1 MMIRVLL
8 ADDQNL
14 IREGLKALL
23 EQEPD
28 LQVIADVDNGCDA
41 VQQAEALQPDV
52 VLMDLTMPKMDGI
65 TATQTICA
73 RCPEIRVLVLT
84 ASDDEASIRTALQVG
99 ARGYLLKDMSPD
111 ELANAVRTAHKGF
124 TQLSPGILQKAMAAS
139 FLSSGEG
146 LAHAYRSEAETTG
159 RFASRYS
166 EEAAFSAHR
175 GNGALGDSSGLRSI
189 DTSDS
194 TNVLPFP
201 TSSLRSMPLNAM
213 HSPPPGFAKLTAR
226 ERQVLK
232 LIAAGSSNREIARSL
247 DISEGTVKNH
257 VASIL
262 GRLNLRDR
270 TQAAIVANSVMPLL
284 N

>member
-1 MMIRVLL
+1 MIRVLL

-28 LQVIADVDNGCDA
+28 LEVIADVDNGCDA
-41 VQQAEALQPDV
+41 VSQTEALRPDV

-65 TATQTICA
+65 AATQNICE
-73 RCPEIRVLVLT
+73 RFPEIRVLVLT
-84 ASDDEASIRTALQVG
+84 ASDDGVSIKMALQVG

-124 TQLSPGILQKAMAAS
+124 TQLSPGILQKAMAADVPTPP
-139 FLSSGEG
+139 LETE
-146 LAHAYRSEAETTG
+146 RST
-159 RFASRYS
+159 
-166 EEAAFSAHR
+166 
-175 GNGALGDSSGLRSI
+175 N
-189 DTSDS
+189 
-194 TNVLPFP
+194 NVLPFAAP
-201 TSSLRSMPLNAM
+201 QRRSTSDL
-213 HSPPPGFAKLTAR
+213 PPGFMKLTAR

-232 LIAAGSSNREIARSL
+232 LIAEGSSNREIAQTL

-270 TQAAIVANSVMPLL
+270 TQAAIIANTVMPLL
-284 N
+284 

>member
-1 MMIRVLL
+1 MIRVLL

-41 VQQAEALQPDV
+41 VEKAEALQPDV

-65 TATQTICA
+65 TATQAICE
-73 RCPEIRVLVLT
+73 RCPEVRVLVLT
-84 ASDDEASIRTALQVG
+84 ASDDVMSIRHALQVG

-111 ELANAVRTAHKGF
+111 ELANAVRTAYKGF
-124 TQLSPGILQKAMAAS
+124 TQLSPGILQKVMAGS
-139 FLSSGEG
+139 IDESK
-146 LAHAYRSEAETTG
+146 
-159 RFASRYS
+159 
-166 EEAAFSAHR
+166 EAAFS
-175 GNGALGDSSGLRSI
+175 S
-189 DTSDS
+189 DTVIPSAS
-194 TNVLPFP
+194 PSMANVLPFMP
-201 TSSLRSMPLNAM
+201 TTQRRVVGGVIGASLGEGSVAADL
-213 HSPPPGFAKLTAR
+213 PPGFTKLTAR

-232 LIAAGSSNREIARSL
+232 LIAEGSSNREIAQSL

-284 N
+284 T

>member
-1 MMIRVLL
+1 MIRVLL

-23 EQEPD
+23 DQEPD

-52 VLMDLTMPKMDGI
+52 VLMDLKMPKMDGI
-65 TATQTICA
+65 TATQTICE
-73 RCPEIRVLVLT
+73 RCPDTRVLVLT
-84 ASDDEASIRTALQVG
+84 ASDDATSVRNALQVG

-111 ELANAVRTAHKGF
+111 ELANAVRAAHKGF
-124 TQLSPGILQKAMAAS
+124 TQLSPGILQKAMAPS
-139 FLSSGEG
+139 IEPSTPTSPLREG
-146 LAHAYRSEAETTG
+146 IEPA
-159 RFASRYS
+159 
-166 EEAAFSAHR
+166 
-175 GNGALGDSSGLRSI
+175 I
-189 DTSDS
+189 
-194 TNVLPFP
+194 TNVLPF
-201 TSSLRSMPLNAM
+201 MPSQRRPPSTNL
-213 HSPPPGFAKLTAR
+213 PPGFSKLTAR
-226 ERQVLK
+226 ERQVLR
-232 LIAAGSSNREIARSL
+232 LIAEGSSNREIARTL

-270 TQAAIVANSVMPLL
+270 TQAAIVATSVMPLL

>member
-1 MMIRVLL
+1 MIRVLL

-28 LQVIADVDNGCDA
+28 LEVIADVDNGCDA
-41 VQQAEALQPDV
+41 IRQVEALQPDV

-65 TATQTICA
+65 TATQTICD
-73 RCPEIRVLVLT
+73 RFPQIRVLVLT
-84 ASDDEASIRTALQVG
+84 ASDDPDSIKQALQVG

-124 TQLSPGILQKAMAAS
+124 TQLSPGILQKAMMPIE
-139 FLSSGEG
+139 LPSGSPK
-146 LAHAYRSEAETTG
+146 YFAETLP
-159 RFASRYS
+159 
-166 EEAAFSAHR
+166 EH
-175 GNGALGDSSGLRSI
+175 SSN
-189 DTSDS
+189 
-194 TNVLPFP
+194 NVLPFNL
-201 TSSLRSMPLNAM
+201 SQRRSADADLPV
-213 HSPPPGFAKLTAR
+213 GFLKLTAR

-232 LIAAGSSNREIARSL
+232 LIAEGASNREIAQTL

-270 TQAAIVANSVMPLL
+270 TQAAIVANSVMSFF
-284 N
+284 

>member
-1 MMIRVLL
+1 MIRVLL

-28 LQVIADVDNGCDA
+28 LQVIADVDNGYDA
-41 VQQAEALQPDV
+41 VEKAEALQPDV
-52 VLMDLTMPKMDGI
+52 VLMDLTMPRMDGI
-65 TATQTICA
+65 TATQTICE
-73 RCPEIRVLVLT
+73 RCPAIRVLVLT
-84 ASDDEASIRTALQVG
+84 ASDDVVSVRHALQVG

-124 TQLSPGILQKAMAAS
+124 TQLSPGILQKAMAGS
-139 FLSSGEG
+139 IDEG
-146 LAHAYRSEAETTG
+146 QSWRDAALSEA
-159 RFASRYS
+159 S
-166 EEAAFSAHR
+166 AAM
-175 GNGALGDSSGLRSI
+175 
-189 DTSDS
+189 
-194 TNVLPFP
+194 TNVLPFMP
-201 TSSLRSMPLNAM
+201 TQRRVMENSRNSDGNL
-213 HSPPPGFAKLTAR
+213 PPGFTKLTAR

-232 LIAAGSSNREIARSL
+232 LIAEGSSNREIAQTL

-270 TQAAIVANSVMPLL
+270 TQAAIVANSVMTLL

>member
-1 MMIRVLL
+1 MIRVLL

-28 LQVIADVDNGCDA
+28 LEVVADVDNGCDA

-52 VLMDLTMPKMDGI
+52 VLMDLKMPKMDGI
-65 TATQTICA
+65 TATQTICE
-73 RCPEIRVLVLT
+73 RCPDTRVLVLT
-84 ASDDEASIRTALQVG
+84 ASDDQASVRTALRVG

-124 TQLSPGILQKAMAAS
+124 TQLSPGILQKA
-139 FLSSGEG
+139 
-146 LAHAYRSEAETTG
+146 LAG
-159 RFASRYS
+159 
-166 EEAAFSAHR
+166 
-175 GNGALGDSSGLRSI
+175 SI
-189 DTSDS
+189 DETPSEPVDPPA
-194 TNVLPFP
+194 TNVLPFIP
-201 TSSLRSMPLNAM
+201 SQRRTPAANL
-213 HSPPPGFAKLTAR
+213 PPGFSKLTAR
-226 ERQVLK
+226 ERQVLR
-232 LIAAGSSNREIARSL
+232 LIAEGSSNREIARTL

-270 TQAAIVANSVMPLL
+270 TQAAIIATSVMPLL

>member
-1 MMIRVLL
+1 MIRVLL

-28 LQVIADVDNGCDA
+28 LQVIADVDNGRDA
-41 VQQAEALQPDV
+41 VEKAEALQPDV

-65 TATQTICA
+65 TATQAICE
-73 RCPEIRVLVLT
+73 RCPEVRVLVLT
-84 ASDDEASIRTALQVG
+84 ASDDVMSIRHALQVG

-111 ELANAVRTAHKGF
+111 ELANAVRTAYKGF
-124 TQLSPGILQKAMAAS
+124 TQLSPGILQKVMAGAID
-139 FLSSGEG
+139 EG
-146 LAHAYRSEAETTG
+146 R
-159 RFASRYS
+159 
-166 EEAAFSAHR
+166 EAAFASESMVSSA
-175 GNGALGDSSGLRSI
+175 APM
-189 DTSDS
+189 
-194 TNVLPFP
+194 TNVLPFMP
-201 TSSLRSMPLNAM
+201 TQRRVVGGMIGVASGEASVSADL
-213 HSPPPGFAKLTAR
+213 PPGFTKLTAR

-232 LIAAGSSNREIARSL
+232 LIAEGSSNREIAQSL

-284 N
+284 T

>member
-1 MMIRVLL
+1 MIRVLL

-23 EQEPD
+23 DQEPD

-52 VLMDLTMPKMDGI
+52 VLMDLKMPQMDGI
-65 TATQTICA
+65 TATQNICE
-73 RCPEIRVLVLT
+73 RCPSTRVLVLT
-84 ASDDEASIRTALQVG
+84 ASDDEESIRHALQVG

-124 TQLSPGILQKAMAAS
+124 TQLSPGILQKAMAS
-139 FLSSGEG
+139 
-146 LAHAYRSEAETTG
+146 
-159 RFASRYS
+159 
-166 EEAAFSAHR
+166 
-175 GNGALGDSSGLRSI
+175 SI
-189 DTSDS
+189 DSDLIPIEAPATNILPFVPSQRRSAS
-194 TNVLPFP
+194 TNL
-201 TSSLRSMPLNAM
+201 
-213 HSPPPGFAKLTAR
+213 PPGFSKLTAR
-226 ERQVLK
+226 ERQVLR
-232 LIAAGSSNREIARSL
+232 LIAEGSSNREIARTL

-270 TQAAIVANSVMPLL
+270 TQAAIVATSVMPLL

>member
-1 MMIRVLL
+1 MIRVLL

-28 LQVIADVDNGCDA
+28 LQVVADVDNGCDA
-41 VQQAEALQPDV
+41 VEQAEALQPDV
-52 VLMDLTMPKMDGI
+52 VLMDLKMPRMDGI
-65 TATQTICA
+65 TATQTICE
-73 RCPEIRVLVLT
+73 RCPDTRVLVLT
-84 ASDDEASIRTALQVG
+84 ASDDQASVRTALQVG

-124 TQLSPGILQKAMAAS
+124 TQLSPGILQKA
-139 FLSSGEG
+139 
-146 LAHAYRSEAETTG
+146 LAG
-159 RFASRYS
+159 
-166 EEAAFSAHR
+166 
-175 GNGALGDSSGLRSI
+175 SI
-189 DTSDS
+189 DESPIEAIEPA
-194 TNVLPFP
+194 TNVLPF
-201 TSSLRSMPLNAM
+201 MPSARRTPASNL
-213 HSPPPGFAKLTAR
+213 PPGFSKLTAR
-226 ERQVLK
+226 ERQVLR
-232 LIAAGSSNREIARSL
+232 LIAEGSSNREIARTL

-270 TQAAIVANSVMPLL
+270 TQAAIIATSVMPLL

>member
-1 MMIRVLL
+1 MIRVLL

-28 LQVIADVDNGCDA
+28 LEVIADVDNGFDA
-41 VQQAEALQPDV
+41 VAQTEALQPDV

-65 TATQTICA
+65 AATQNICE
-73 RCPEIRVLVLT
+73 RFPQIRVLVLT
-84 ASDDEASIRTALQVG
+84 ASDDSASVKQALQVG

-124 TQLSPGILQKAMAAS
+124 TQLSPGILKKAMS
-139 FLSSGEG
+139 PDELGVISHYPPVLESSE
-146 LAHAYRSEAETTG
+146 RS
-159 RFASRYS
+159 
-166 EEAAFSAHR
+166 
-175 GNGALGDSSGLRSI
+175 N
-189 DTSDS
+189 
-194 TNVLPFP
+194 NVLPFTVP
-201 TSSLRSMPLNAM
+201 QRRSQSNDL
-213 HSPPPGFAKLTAR
+213 PPGFMKLTAR

-232 LIAAGSSNREIARSL
+232 LIAEGSSNREIAQSL

-270 TQAAIVANSVMPLL
+270 TQAAIVANTVMPLL
-284 N
+284 

>member
-1 MMIRVLL
+1 MIRVLL

-23 EQEPD
+23 EQEHD
-28 LQVIADVDNGCDA
+28 LEVIADVDNGFDA
-41 VQQAEALQPDV
+41 VAQTEALQPDV

-65 TATQTICA
+65 AATQSICE
-73 RCPEIRVLVLT
+73 RFPQIRVLVLT
-84 ASDDEASIRTALQVG
+84 ASDDSASVKQALQVG

-124 TQLSPGILQKAMAAS
+124 TQLSPGILQKAMSPDELALVSSYSAS
-139 FLSSGEG
+139 AVPSERLS
-146 LAHAYRSEAETTG
+146 
-159 RFASRYS
+159 
-166 EEAAFSAHR
+166 
-175 GNGALGDSSGLRSI
+175 N
-189 DTSDS
+189 
-194 TNVLPFP
+194 NVLPFTVP
-201 TSSLRSMPLNAM
+201 QRRSPSSDL
-213 HSPPPGFAKLTAR
+213 PPGFMKLTAR

-232 LIAAGSSNREIARSL
+232 LIAEGSSNREIAQSL

-270 TQAAIVANSVMPLL
+270 TQAAIVANTVMPLL
-284 N
+284 

>member
-1 MMIRVLL
+1 MIRVLL

-28 LQVIADVDNGCDA
+28 LEVVADVNNGCDA
-41 VQQAEALQPDV
+41 IAKVEALHPDV

-65 TATQTICA
+65 TATQTICE
-73 RCPEIRVLVLT
+73 RFPDIRVLVLT
-84 ASDDEASIRTALQVG
+84 ASDDVDSIKQALGVG

-124 TQLSPGILQKAMAAS
+124 TQLSPGILQKVMSPVEVTTAAPR
-139 FLSSGEG
+139 
-146 LAHAYRSEAETTG
+146 Y
-159 RFASRYS
+159 FA
-166 EEAAFSAHR
+166 
-175 GNGALGDSSGLRSI
+175 
-189 DTSDS
+189 DTPPGQSLN
-194 TNVLPFP
+194 NVLPFNLAQRRAVEADLP
-201 TSSLRSMPLNAM
+201 V
-213 HSPPPGFAKLTAR
+213 GFLKLTAR

-232 LIAAGSSNREIARSL
+232 LIAEGSSNREIARTL

-270 TQAAIVANSVMPLL
+270 TQAAIVANSVMSLL
-284 N
+284 

>member
-1 MMIRVLL
+1 MIRVLL

-28 LQVIADVDNGCDA
+28 LQVVADVDNGCDA
-41 VQQAEALQPDV
+41 VEQAEALQPDV
-52 VLMDLTMPKMDGI
+52 VLMDLKMPRMDGI
-65 TATQTICA
+65 TATQTICE
-73 RCPEIRVLVLT
+73 RCPETRVLVLT
-84 ASDDEASIRTALQVG
+84 ASDDEKSVRTALQVG

-124 TQLSPGILQKAMAAS
+124 TQLSPGILQKA
-139 FLSSGEG
+139 L
-146 LAHAYRSEAETTG
+146 
-159 RFASRYS
+159 
-166 EEAAFSAHR
+166 AFSIEDEVTIEPIESAV
-175 GNGALGDSSGLRSI
+175 
-189 DTSDS
+189 
-194 TNVLPFP
+194 TNVLPF
-201 TSSLRSMPLNAM
+201 MPSQRRTPAGNL
-213 HSPPPGFAKLTAR
+213 PPGFSKLTAR
-226 ERQVLK
+226 ERQVLR
-232 LIAAGSSNREIARSL
+232 LIAEGSSNREIARTL

-270 TQAAIVANSVMPLL
+270 TQAAIIATSVMPLL

>member
-1 MMIRVLL
+1 MIRVLL

-84 ASDDEASIRTALQVG
+84 ASDDETSIRTALQVG

-124 TQLSPGILQKAMAAS
+124 TQLSPGILQKAMASS
-139 FLSSGEG
+139 FLSQSEG
-146 LAHAYRSEAETTG
+146 IARTYRSDAEANG
-159 RFASRYS
+159 RIAPRYA
-166 EEAAFSAHR
+166 EEAAI
-175 GNGALGDSSGLRSI
+175 GAVRDAASSSRSMDSL
-189 DTSDS
+189 DS

-201 TSSLRSMPLNAM
+201 TASLRSVPLGTA
-213 HSPPPGFAKLTAR
+213 SLPPGFAKLTAR